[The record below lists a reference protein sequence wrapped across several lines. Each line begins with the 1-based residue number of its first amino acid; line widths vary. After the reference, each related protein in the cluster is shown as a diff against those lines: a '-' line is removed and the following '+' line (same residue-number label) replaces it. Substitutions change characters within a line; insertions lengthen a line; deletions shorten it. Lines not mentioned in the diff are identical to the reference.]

1 MKTRKLYFLSLLMAL
16 LPVQGAWAADTD
28 VPGKVT
34 NIRLVDNNDGTV
46 TLTWD
51 AVGTQGA
58 NGGTVDP
65 TQTTYNIYSSSYD
78 LLVSGLSKTTY
89 TFSGIV
95 QTDKFSTLL
104 YRLTAVNS
112 AGESEFQ
119 RSPFLILGPSLALP
133 FVESTPAGKA
143 QQEWWTEQNA
153 YDPFQS
159 STAGS
164 ADNDGGTMAWYT
176 QTAGEDATT
185 SSGKISLKGSDKP
198 VLRFSYYAVPGQ
210 QTPFDVII
218 SRAGRQDVTIL
229 HTDFA
234 TLSGQPG
241 WQNATLPLSDMLSDE
256 YIQVRFHAFSN
267 QSEAATLLIDNIRI
281 YDQPDNNL
289 SLRLNAPAKWNAGKE
304 AQLQV
309 GISNLGRNDATGYNI
324 SLYANGEHV
333 STTPGPAIPAGADA
347 LLTIP
352 YTPTVNLG
360 DQVALYVSLEEAT
373 DDDPSDDQSPT
384 VRMALTHGT
393 HAAPTSLTAETDA
406 DGHVS
411 LAWEAPTTYSERTTE
426 SFEDYAHGAIDNI
439 GAWSLIDRDGKNTFG
454 IQGIDFPNEVEPKAF
469 VVVNPEQMEYDPFYV
484 DVPPSEDPTFRA
496 HTGEQYLIS
505 FNPDTWYDSGAQAD
519 DWLISPRLSGEEQT
533 ISLWARSFD
542 EYTPETFELYYSTT
556 DAAPERFERL
566 DTHAN
571 VPAQWTEYTADLSEG
586 TTYFAVRVVSKDCW
600 ALFVDDV
607 TFTPAASV
615 VNAYNIYR
623 DGQFIATVDAATT
636 YTDTTAPQGSHTY
649 AVSAVYDEGESDL
662 SDTATATATAT
673 DGIHEATL
681 GNQPFDSY
689 TVDGIQTSRH
699 ATTLDNQQVGI
710 RILRYADGRVV
721 KTVPR
726 HR

>member
-1 MKTRKLYFLSLLMAL
+1 MIHKLHIILTLAAL
-16 LPVQGAWAADTD
+16 CALPAASRAADSD
-28 VPGKVT
+28 IPSKVE

-65 TQTTYNIYSSSYD
+65 AQTTYNIYSSGYD
-78 LLVSGLSKTTY
+78 LLVSGLSQTTY
-89 TFSGIV
+89 TFSGIT

-112 AGESEFQ
+112 MGESEFQ
-119 RSPFLILGPSLALP
+119 RSSFLILGPSLALP
-133 FVESTPAGKA
+133 FIESTPAGKS

-185 SSGKISLKGSDKP
+185 SSGKISLKGAGKP

-218 SRAGRQDVTIL
+218 SRAGRQDVPLL

-267 QSEAATLLIDNIRI
+267 QPEAATLLIDNIRI

-289 SLRLNAPAKWNAGKE
+289 ALRLNAPAKWNAGKE

-309 GISNLGRNDATGYNI
+309 GISNLGCNDAEAYSV
-324 SLYANGEHV
+324 SLYANGERV
-333 STTPGPAIPAGADA
+333 STTPGSAVAAGADA
-347 LLTIP
+347 QLTIP

-360 DQVALYVSLEEAT
+360 DQVALYVSLEEAV
-373 DDDPSDDQSPT
+373 DDDPSDNQSTT
-384 VRMALTHGT
+384 VKMALTHVT

-411 LAWEAPTTYSERTTE
+411 LAWEAPTAYSERTTE
-426 SFEDYAHGAIDNI
+426 SFEDYAHGSIGNI
-439 GAWSLIDRDGKNTFG
+439 GAWSLIDGDGKNTFG
-454 IQGIDFPNEVEPKAF
+454 IQGIDFPNEVAPKAF

-484 DVPPSEDPTFRA
+484 DVPPSEDPTFLA
-496 HTGEQYLIS
+496 HTGQQYLVS
-505 FNPDTWYDSGAQAD
+505 FNPDTWYDATAQAD
-519 DWLISPRLSGEEQT
+519 DWLISPRLSGDGQT
-533 ISLWARSFD
+533 VSLWARSFD
-542 EYTPETFELYYSTT
+542 EYTPETFEVRYSTT
-556 DAAPERFERL
+556 DAKPESFSLL

-571 VPAQWTEYTADLSEG
+571 VPAQWTEYTADLPEG
-586 TTYFAVRVVSKDCW
+586 TTHFALRVVSRDCW
-600 ALFVDDV
+600 ALFVDDL
-607 TFTPAASV
+607 TFTPATSV

-623 DGQFIATVDAATT
+623 DGQFIATADAVTT
-636 YTDTTAPQGSHTY
+636 YTDTTAPQGSHDY
-649 AVSAVYDEGESDL
+649 AVSAVYDEGESAL
-662 SDTATATATAT
+662 SNTATATSTAT
-673 DGIHEATL
+673 LGIREATL
-681 GNQPFDSY
+681 GNLPFDSY
-689 TVDGIQTSRH
+689 TADGILTGRN
-699 ATTLDNQQVGI
+699 ATTLDSRQGGL

-721 KTVPR
+721 KTVP
-726 HR
+726 HRR